1 MNASDR
7 LYLAEN
13 IPFLLVWGER
23 DPIIPVEHGLAAHEL
38 VPSSRLEV
46 FEDAGHFPH
55 VDDPQRFLDVLLDFI
70 DSTEPADTD
79 PESWKGMLKSGR
91 HARAAERRP
100 IGDRAEPAAL
110 VLLLVVDTTRNEP
123 RMNGWIRQKYV

>member
-23 DPIIPVEHGLAAHEL
+23 DPIIPVEHGLAAHKL
-38 VPSSRLEV
+38 VPTSRLEV

-55 VDDPQRFLDVLLDFI
+55 VDDPQRFLDVCSTSSTRPSPRTPIRRAGRTCSSPAGGLEAARRLLG
-70 DSTEPADTD
+70 TRLP
-79 PESWKGMLKSGR
+79 
-91 HARAAERRP
+91 
-100 IGDRAEPAAL
+100 
-110 VLLLVVDTTRNEP
+110 LLLVDRRGRRP
-123 RMNGWIRQKYV
+123 A

>member
-13 IPFLLVWGER
+13 IPFMLVWGER

-38 VPSSRLEV
+38 VPTSRLEV

-70 DSTEPADTD
+70 DSTEAADTSS
-79 PESWKGMLKSGR
+79 ESWQAMLRTGR
-91 HARAAERRP
+91 P
-100 IGDRAEPAAL
+100 
-110 VLLLVVDTTRNEP
+110 
-123 RMNGWIRQKYV
+123 

>member
-7 LYLAEN
+7 LYLAQN
-13 IPFLLVWGER
+13 VPFMIVWGER
-23 DPIIPVEHGLAAHEL
+23 DPIIPVQHGRAAHEL

-70 DSTEPADTD
+70 DSTEPA
-79 PESWKGMLKSGR
+79 K
-91 HARAAERRP
+91 
-100 IGDRAEPAAL
+100 
-110 VLLLVVDTTRNEP
+110 VDSEAGGT
-123 RMNGWIRQKYV
+123 W